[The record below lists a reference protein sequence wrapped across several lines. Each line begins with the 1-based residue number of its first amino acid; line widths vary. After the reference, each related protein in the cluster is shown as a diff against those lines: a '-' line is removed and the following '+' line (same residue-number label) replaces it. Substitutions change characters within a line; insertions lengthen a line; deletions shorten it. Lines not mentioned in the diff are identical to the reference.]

1 MHSSKPQLMLESF
14 LFFLFCQ
21 QLFTSVCFCCFFL
34 LFLHN
39 WQEGGGDRAGGREIE
54 NKPNSSLT
62 SSRISI
68 QTRYAVFY
76 MKNKRIVEMF
86 PSCQMEIRGWIGE
99 ETTSLHSGSV
109 WSSVWRWAVGPS
121 RRSLF
126 LWHADRKTKS
136 PSNFVHSPCLSF
148 LQFLT

>member
-1 MHSSKPQLMLESF
+1 MPTMHSSKPQLMLESF

-21 QLFTSVCFCCFFL
+21 QLFTSVCFCCFF
-34 LFLHN
+34 FFITGKK
-39 WQEGGGDRAGGREIE
+39 GGGGRTGGREIE

-62 SSRISI
+62 SARISI

-109 WSSVWRWAVGPS
+109 WRWAQAGGLYFYGTPIARQS
-121 RRSLF
+121 PLQTLFTAPLF
-126 LWHADRKTKS
+126 L
-136 PSNFVHSPCLSF
+136 FFSF
-148 LQFLT
+148 